1 MGLGV
6 LFIGYLLRILN
17 FVRPE
22 YTDLIAFCMMGYALW
37 RLRPYG
43 AYFRYSFYLTVPMA
57 LLGAYRLI
65 DAFFPI
71 GESLAGALGIGL
83 TNYTAVQNY
92 ADMLL
97 WFAFHILLCRA
108 VYDLAREVGLLRI
121 CRRAAFCIVMCV
133 AYYLIGLTL
142 DGLYFVDFVAHISAY
157 FQIPL
162 FLFRLFWQL
171 YSAIMLYSAYAKI
184 SFDGEAT

>member
-6 LFIGYLLRILN
+6 LFVGYLLRILN

-22 YTDLIAFCMMGYALW
+22 YTDLIAFGMMGYALW
-37 RLRPYG
+37 KLRPYN
-43 AYFRYSFYLTVPMA
+43 AYFRYSFGLTVPMA
-57 LLGAYRLI
+57 LLGAYRLAA
-65 DAFFPI
+65 AFFPI
-71 GESLAGALGIGL
+71 DETLAGALGIGIV
-83 TNYTAVQNY
+83 NYTAVQNY

-108 VYDLAREVGLLRI
+108 IYDLAREVGLLRI
-121 CRRAAFCIVMCV
+121 CRRAAWVIVMCM

-142 DGLYFVDFVAHISAY
+142 DGLYFIDIVARISPY
-157 FQIPL
+157 FQYPL
-162 FLFRLFWQL
+162 FFFRLLWQL
-171 YSAIMLYSAYAKI
+171 YCAVMLYSAYAKI